1 MGSYILLLHQQ
12 RRSSFLSLPIL
23 IVCLN
28 VWLGYLF
35 RIWFLFLCFTLII
48 HILGLQATIRQLLM
62 LSMDDRIKRIRTVI
76 AMVVTL
82 IVNYDWPEE
91 WPELLPHLLK
101 LISDQTNVNGGM
113 LLIFLLWNFK
123 FFILLLELIYNVS
136 DWGVHLFYFLQFME
150 DLNVYQLSLRIWMT
164 SWWQN

>member
-1 MGSYILLLHQQ
+1 M
-12 RRSSFLSLPIL
+12 
-23 IVCLN
+23 
-28 VWLGYLF
+28 
-35 RIWFLFLCFTLII
+35 FLCFTLII

-136 DWGVHLFYFLQFME
+136 D
-150 DLNVYQLSLRIWMT
+150 
-164 SWWQN
+164 

>member
-1 MGSYILLLHQQ
+1 
-12 RRSSFLSLPIL
+12 
-23 IVCLN
+23 
-28 VWLGYLF
+28 
-35 RIWFLFLCFTLII
+35 
-48 HILGLQATIRQLLM
+48 M

-136 DWGVHLFYFLQFME
+136 D
-150 DLNVYQLSLRIWMT
+150 
-164 SWWQN
+164 